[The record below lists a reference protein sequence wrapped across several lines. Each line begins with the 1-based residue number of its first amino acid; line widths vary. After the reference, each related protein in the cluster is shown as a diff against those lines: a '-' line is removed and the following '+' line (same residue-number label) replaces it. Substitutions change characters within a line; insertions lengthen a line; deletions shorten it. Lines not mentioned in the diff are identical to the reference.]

1 MFTGGKDMEKY
12 EPLEIE
18 VTVFE
23 EEDVITTSGGDEITT
38 WPIP

>member
-1 MFTGGKDMEKY
+1 MEKY

-23 EEDVITTSGGDEITT
+23 EEDVITTSGDILT
-38 WPIP
+38 PAVP